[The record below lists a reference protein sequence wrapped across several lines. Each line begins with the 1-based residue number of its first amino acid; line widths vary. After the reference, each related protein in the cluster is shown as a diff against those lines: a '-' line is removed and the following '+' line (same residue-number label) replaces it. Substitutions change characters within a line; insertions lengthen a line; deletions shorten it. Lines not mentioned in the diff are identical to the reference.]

1 MRPEVEGVVM
11 FTVEGE
17 SLSSAF
23 KCSLPVNGVG
33 RFLRGPVELT
43 GFETCLRPF
52 AELSYCAYCLK
63 GPDVVFRCGLARGE

>member
-11 FTVEGE
+11 LTVEGE

-23 KCSLPVNGVG
+23 RCSLPVNGVG

-52 AELSYCAYCLK
+52 VASYCPYCLR
-63 GPDVVFRCGLARGE
+63 GPDVVFRCGLALGE